1 MNWYARTR
9 EAQMAPGDTSNSM
22 EMRHLTDVVDLGL
35 SELGRL
41 PAVPSR
47 WARPGPKDDDGK
59 PRRGK
64 RRREKRRRLMEGRE
78 PASQQANLPTD
89 AVGNAPE
96 GTGRMGL

>member
-1 MNWYARTR
+1 MRWYLKTLK
-9 EAQMAPGDTSNSM
+9 AQMAPGDTSNSM

-35 SELGRL
+35 SKELGRL
-41 PAVPSR
+41 PTVPSR
-47 WARPGPKDDDGK
+47 WAKPGPKDDVDG
-59 PRRGK
+59 RK